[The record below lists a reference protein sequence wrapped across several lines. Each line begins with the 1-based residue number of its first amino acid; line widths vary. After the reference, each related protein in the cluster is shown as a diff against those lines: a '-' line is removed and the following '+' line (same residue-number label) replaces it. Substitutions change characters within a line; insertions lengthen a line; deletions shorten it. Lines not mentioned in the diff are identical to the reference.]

1 MGRQATRPEI
11 NYQDVEGAGDDDGSV
26 SAQVG
31 VGEEGADQGHE
42 ACRARPGVDGGGGG
56 GVGLPQR
63 ARQVRDQV
71 RRDAEVGEA
80 PGDLNACAGGGLD
93 YWAGD

>member
-1 MGRQATRPEI
+1 MGRQATRPKI
-11 NYQDVEGAGDDDGSV
+11 NHQDVEGAGDDDGSV